1 MGAYGEP
8 TLREFFIG
16 SVTRTIL
23 EQCPVPLFLF
33 H

>member
-1 MGAYGEP
+1 MGGYGQP

-16 SVTRTIL
+16 SVTRNL
-23 EQCPVPLFLF
+23 LAQSPVPLFLY